1 MLKIRGIEL
10 QVEVLQ
16 RSSLIVVRG
25 EADDVAVRGEADD
38 ESSKKV
44 RKKASKEQGPCRGSL
59 SMPLTLIQ
67 WCPRIWH
74 DWLVFSNLAFPS

>member
-1 MLKIRGIEL
+1 MSKIRGIEL

-16 RSSLIVVRG
+16 RSTLIVVRG

-38 ESSKKV
+38 ESSRKV
-44 RKKASKEQGPCRGSL
+44 RKSSKEQGPRRGSL

-67 WCPRIWH
+67 WRPSIWH
-74 DWLVFSNLAFPS
+74 D